1 MYRLVLTEL
10 LKSSSWTVSLKVKD
24 LRSAVVARLIS
35 KQVSSIQQDFCSQK
49 QIRHQKSRK
58 LQKSSAGDSYLKV
71 TSLRIRG
78 RKTWVY
84 IWTFSWSVYCSL
96 KPEMVSVEGKLGG
109 QVRQTTEEWT
119 EGLTMRARSPNE
131 TFLAQMFISM
141 YRQERGTAVTQVE
154 VCRGSRPV
162 EFIRPPSI
170 TTTKHTF
177 LCYYLIA
184 T

>member
-58 LQKSSAGDSYLKV
+58 LQKSSADDSYLKV

-78 RKTWVY
+78 HKTWVY

-119 EGLTMRARSPNE
+119 ENE
-131 TFLAQMFISM
+131 CQQVW
-141 YRQERGTAVTQVE
+141 RCERGVQMRHFLLKSSSVCTVRRE
-154 VCRGSRPV
+154 VQ
-162 EFIRPPSI
+162 
-170 TTTKHTF
+170 
-177 LCYYLIA
+177 L
-184 T
+184 

>member
-1 MYRLVLTEL
+1 MCLDL
-10 LKSSSWTVSLKVKD
+10 LSYLLSSSWTVSLKVKD

-35 KQVSSIQQDFCSQK
+35 NVSSIQQDFCSQK
-49 QIRHQKSRK
+49 QICHQKSRK
-58 LQKSSAGDSYLKV
+58 LQKSSADDSYLKV

-119 EGLTMRARSPNE
+119 ENE
-131 TFLAQMFISM
+131 WQQVW
-141 YRQERGTAVTQVE
+141 RCERGVQMRHFWLKSSSVCTVRRE
-154 VCRGSRPV
+154 VQ
-162 EFIRPPSI
+162 
-170 TTTKHTF
+170 
-177 LCYYLIA
+177 L
-184 T
+184 

>member
-58 LQKSSAGDSYLKV
+58 LQKSSADDSYLKV

-78 RKTWVY
+78 RKT
-84 IWTFSWSVYCSL
+84 
-96 KPEMVSVEGKLGG
+96 
-109 QVRQTTEEWT
+109 
-119 EGLTMRARSPNE
+119 
-131 TFLAQMFISM
+131 
-141 YRQERGTAVTQVE
+141 
-154 VCRGSRPV
+154 
-162 EFIRPPSI
+162 
-170 TTTKHTF
+170 
-177 LCYYLIA
+177 
-184 T
+184 